1 MANSK
6 EEQRRRGFVSER
18 PYSDRS
24 TPVLLIVSLAG
35 IKVCSPDG
43 KVSTDQKY
51 IIKKLEDILD
61 RRVDGFDAETCSARV
76 ANPTSLETFG
86 FLSDWHHERIHEA
99 ETNAAWI
106 SPISLSS

>member
-1 MANSK
+1 FRNLQKFSFSF
-6 EEQRRRGFVSER
+6 ETNETIIWFLREVQRSVH
-18 PYSDRS
+18 
-24 TPVLLIVSLAG
+24 A
-35 IKVCSPDG
+35 CSPDSLACG
-43 KVSTDQKY
+43 DQSMQSRWKNR
-51 IIKKLEDILD
+51 LD
-61 RRVDGFDAETCSARV
+61 RRVDGFDTETCSARV